1 MSGATREPARLR
13 ALIVDDD
20 AVMRVTLDA
29 CLDEAGFEV
38 NEAADGEAG
47 LAAFAEH
54 GADVVLLDVMMPVLD
69 GFATCERLRRAPG
82 GEHLPVLMMTGNDD
96 VDAVSEAF
104 RCGATD
110 FVTKP
115 VNPDLLVHRI
125 RYMLRA
131 KTTADL
137 LRERERSLAY
147 AQRIARLGNWEQ
159 DPGSERFTCSD
170 ALLELLGL
178 DAPPPSLDAFL
189 ERVKAED
196 RDRVAAAIEHCRR
209 GQGSGE
215 LEFVLV
221 RPDGREMTVH
231 QDTEV
236 VHHEHDAGPRV
247 VAAVRDVTAMRA
259 AEARIREL
267 AYRDAVTGLPNRTM
281 LGEHLQRAI
290 AAARRHGR
298 ILALVFVDLDHFKRI
313 NDTWGHSVGDEV
325 LRSVAQRLTGCLREC
340 DVTTRPAAPGAAAEV
355 ASGTVARLGGD
366 EFVVLLS
373 DLRRAED
380 AASVA
385 RRINEAFRQP
395 FVVHET
401 EVYVSSS
408 IGISVFPDDA
418 EDADGLLKQADAAMY
433 QAKSGGR
440 DGYCFYTPAIQGRA
454 FARLSVEAG
463 LRRALERDEFEL
475 HWQPKVDLA
484 SGAIAG
490 AEALVRWNNPSVGM
504 VSPADFIPVAEEC
517 GLIVPLGKWVL
528 ERACEQAHTWRRC
541 GLQGLRVSVNL
552 SAAQTRNQSLVDT
565 VRGALAAGGHAA
577 DGLEL
582 ELTEGLLMDDTEA
595 TIRLLHRLKE
605 VGVHLSIDD
614 FGTGYSSLQYLKK
627 LPVDALKIDRCFIR
641 DLESDGDDAAI
652 VAGTIALAHSLRLSV
667 VAEGVET
674 ATQLAMVRG
683 FGCDEAQGY
692 YYSRPVPAAEF
703 EAWARAFA
711 AAGSPALAVRAAS

>member
-1 MSGATREPARLR
+1 MSGDTRAPARLR
-13 ALIVDDD
+13 ALVVDDD
-20 AVMRVTLDA
+20 AVMRITLED
-29 CLDEAGFEV
+29 CLDGAGFEV
-38 NEAADGEAG
+38 IEAPDGEAG
-47 LAAFAEH
+47 LAAFAAH
-54 GADVVLLDVMMPVLD
+54 GADVVLMDVMMPVLD
-69 GFATCERLRRAPG
+69 GFAACERLRAVPA
-82 GEHLPVLMMTGNDD
+82 GEHVPVLMMTGNDD
-96 VDAVSEAF
+96 VDAVSRAF

-115 VNPDLLVHRI
+115 INPDLLVHRI

-131 KTTADL
+131 KATADL

-147 AQRIARLGNWEQ
+147 AQRIARLGNWEH
-159 DPGSERFTCSD
+159 DPGSGRFTCSD

-178 DAPPPSLDAFL
+178 AAAPASLEAFL
-189 ERVKAED
+189 ERVKAGD
-196 RDRVAAAIEHCRR
+196 RASVADAIERCRA
-209 GQGSGE
+209 GESGAE

-236 VHHEHDAGPRV
+236 VTDEHGEGARV

-281 LGEHLQRAI
+281 LGEHLHRAI

-325 LRSVAQRLTGCLREC
+325 LRSVAQRLTTTLRDC
-340 DVTTRPAAPGAAAEV
+340 DVTTRAVPAGAESDESAD
-355 ASGTVARLGGD
+355 TVARLGGD

-380 AASVA
+380 AATAA
-385 RRINEAFRQP
+385 RRINEVFRQP

-418 EDADGLLKQADAAMY
+418 DDADGLLRQADAAMY
-433 QAKSGGR
+433 QAKAEGR
-440 DGYCFYTPAIQGRA
+440 DGYRFYTPAIQGRA

-528 ERACEQAHTWRRC
+528 EQACHQAHAWRRR
-541 GLQGLRVSVNL
+541 GLEGLRVSVNL
-552 SAAQTRNQSLVDT
+552 SAAQTRNQTLVHT
-565 VRGALAAGGHAA
+565 VRRALMASGHGA

-582 ELTEGLLMDDTEA
+582 ELTEGLLMDDTDA

-641 DLESDGDDAAI
+641 DLDSDGDDAAI

-674 ATQLAMVRG
+674 ATQLAMLRG
-683 FGCDEAQGY
+683 FHCDEAQGY
-692 YYSRPVPAAEF
+692 HYSRPLPAAEF
-703 EAWARAFA
+703 EAWARDFDA
-711 AAGSPALAVRAAS
+711 ARAGGPAVCEAV